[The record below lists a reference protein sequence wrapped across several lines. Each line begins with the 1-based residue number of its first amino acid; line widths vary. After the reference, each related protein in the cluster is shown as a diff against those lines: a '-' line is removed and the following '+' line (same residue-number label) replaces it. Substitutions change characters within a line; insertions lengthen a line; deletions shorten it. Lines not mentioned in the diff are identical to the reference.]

1 MAPIEVRSYLQKKG
15 IGWLVLEIA
24 MKIKEKVE
32 IETVTDVQCDLC
44 LCSTRVTS
52 GGLEFAT
59 LQAQWGYGTKHD
71 GERYELH
78 LCEECFFLTLANL
91 KQERRIQN
99 LFSEDD
105 DVVSNKARDELGLVA
120 RDDYFS
126 D

>member
-78 LCEECFFLTLANL
+78 LCEECFFPHTSEPKTGASHT
-91 KQERRIQN
+91 KFIQRR
-99 LFSEDD
+99 
-105 DVVSNKARDELGLVA
+105 
-120 RDDYFS
+120 
-126 D
+126 